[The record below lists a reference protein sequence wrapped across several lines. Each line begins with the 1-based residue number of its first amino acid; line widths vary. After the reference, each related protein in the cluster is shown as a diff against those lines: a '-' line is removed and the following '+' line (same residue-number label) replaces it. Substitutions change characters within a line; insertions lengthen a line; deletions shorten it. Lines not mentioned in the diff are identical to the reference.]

1 MQFAWLEQKDGLPS
15 TNRGCAIGERTACA
29 QQLAARSRRG
39 PVLPLLQHL
48 QHQGSSMQVS
58 KQGPEYQDPEASQLH
73 QRAALKWQE
82 IQDRRG
88 VLQPA
93 RPPPPPPE
101 PASPLI
107 SERAA
112 RQRRREAAEDAN
124 PAAASSSAES
134 DSEPEPALLLSP
146 ALSAQEF
153 WREATRLGAQLHFG
167 AWVKLAELAM
177 VMVPGSVENERMFST
192 LKYIRNPQRNK
203 LQAQHLTCCARG
215 FRSSA
220 FSVENFP
227 YPEAIMEWLSAKKR
241 RGIR

>member
-1 MQFAWLEQKDGLPS
+1 MPLEREQP
-15 TNRGCAIGERTACA
+15 
-29 QQLAARSRRG
+29 ARSNW
-39 PVLPLLQHL
+39 LQDGGLGEDNLYNLCCSICSTKVAACKFQSRAQNIKTH
-48 QHQGSSMQVS
+48 
-58 KQGPEYQDPEASQLH
+58 EASQLH

-93 RPPPPPPE
+93 RPPPPPIE
-101 PASPLI
+101 PAPPLI

-134 DSEPEPALLLSP
+134 DSEPEPALLPSP